1 MACPAFLDAIQD
13 LGPNITGASESACR
27 PAHSVASRPC
37 WLLPALLR
45 APCIYTAPGQ
55 PGTVAVPLPVSPGC
69 LRPEGPETQAQQ
81 EASVVG
87 LKVLAQS
94 QTAFC
99 LSPGQP
105 TPEPSSQAEV
115 GTSGSV
121 HRLLPS
127 SAPSS

>member
-13 LGPNITGASESACR
+13 LGPNVTGASESACR

-37 WLLPALLR
+37 WLLPALLW

-55 PGTVAVPLPVSPGC
+55 PQPGTVAVPLPVFPRC

-81 EASVVG
+81 QASVGG
-87 LKVLAQS
+87 LKVLSQS

-99 LSPGQP
+99 PSPGQP
-105 TPEPSSQAEV
+105 TTEPSSQAEV

-121 HRLLPS
+121 HHLLPS
-127 SAPSS
+127 S